1 MNECMQ
7 IGSALDL
14 TNKHASLLALSCI
27 STCICKYCM
36 RMRAGSHHTSLPSA
50 PLFRCLRL
58 GRRHAELWRDQCS
71 YNAAGASRIDQAD
84 L

>member
-1 MNECMQ
+1 MQ

-14 TNKHASLLALSCI
+14 TNKHARLALSCI
-27 STCICKYCM
+27 STCIYKYCM
-36 RMRAGSHHTSLPSA
+36 RMRAGSHHTSLPIA
-50 PLFRCLRL
+50 PLFCCLRL
-58 GRRHAELWRDQCS
+58 GRRHAELGRDQCS